1 MSRVRIQT
9 LKTFLSKVN
18 YYNETNADEF
28 QGRTKAF
35 ELRRQRKKRC
45 TDRAS
50 MHLLFE
56 ASLTQPNSANLLGKK
71 SEQQRGTGPSY
82 M

>member
-1 MSRVRIQT
+1 MNFKAEQK
-9 LKTFLSKVN
+9 LLN
-18 YYNETNADEF
+18 CAGN
-28 QGRTKAF
+28 GRSPA
-35 ELRRQRKKRC
+35 R
-45 TDRAS
+45 DRAS
-50 MHLLFE
+50 MQLLFE

>member
-1 MSRVRIQT
+1 MNFKAEQK
-9 LKTFLSKVN
+9 LLN
-18 YYNETNADEF
+18 CAGN
-28 QGRTKAF
+28 GRSAART
-35 ELRRQRKKRC
+35 ELPW
-45 TDRAS
+45 
-50 MHLLFE
+50 HLLFE